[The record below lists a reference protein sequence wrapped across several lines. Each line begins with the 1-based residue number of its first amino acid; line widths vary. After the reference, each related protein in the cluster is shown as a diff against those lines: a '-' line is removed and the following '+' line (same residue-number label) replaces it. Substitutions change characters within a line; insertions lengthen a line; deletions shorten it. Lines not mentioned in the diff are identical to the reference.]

1 METKLRLS
9 SYKIK
14 ICLLYI
20 LVPGLLLAFSISS
33 VLAKDL
39 KLLDD
44 FPKPVKFHH
53 LGDWQRFDTSII
65 NSTAVKL
72 IDYRGGTF
80 SPDLA
85 ESWSVSND
93 GKEITFK
100 IRSGVIFEDGTS
112 LNSKHA
118 AYAIKRHMALGGQ
131 NAALLKDLIVGSS
144 KITSKVW
151 DVAGIQNPSPSTL
164 VLKLTRSYPD
174 LLGVLS
180 MLSFA
185 IFREED
191 LSKTEDA
198 IFATYKASG
207 PYRVKSVSEKEV
219 VLEKNANYWNRNLL
233 AKIPERVLI
242 SNSANQSIDA
252 LLDGTND
259 VTRGPAASFD
269 KESLEKKGIQFVR
282 AGLAQSYLVPDFKG
296 PALSKYPELMKLI
309 HILLNRDQ
317 LIADQRKSGHFDRTG
332 LNALTAGISVIKD
345 EFDLAFSTLQKSSTD
360 SLAKLKIITTEMK
373 KKNIKL
379 SYAVRNS
386 SKYHVDVGEN
396 IIKQLEALGIPV
408 EKHVVP
414 TTELTKNENFGTYDL
429 RPLAE
434 MWDTAKPALAIKYI
448 LNTNPKSTNI
458 PANHEIFKIANKTPK
473 SYDEHLELIREFNR
487 ISIKNGFIIPVLSQE
502 FYLIFSPRVDASRV
516 PPNDL
521 MWYPQDLSIKN

>member
-1 METKLRLS
+1 VRFIELS
-9 SYKIK
+9 TFLSVG
-14 ICLLYI
+14 LFMLYTNSN
-20 LVPGLLLAFSISS
+20 LFANELH
-33 VLAKDL
+33 
-39 KLLDD
+39 LLDD

-72 IDYRGGTF
+72 LDYRGGIF

-85 ESWSVSND
+85 ESWSVSKD

-100 IRSGVIFEDGTS
+100 IRSGVTFEDGTP

-118 AYAIKRHMALGGQ
+118 SYAIKRHIALGGQ
-131 NAALLKDLIVGSS
+131 NAALLKDLIEGSS
-144 KITSKVW
+144 KITSKNW
-151 DVAGIQNPSPSTL
+151 DVAGIRNPSPTSL
-164 VLKLTRSYPD
+164 VLKLNRSYPD

-191 LSKTEDA
+191 LSTTEDS
-198 IFATYKASG
+198 IFSTYKASG
-207 PYRVKSVSEKEV
+207 PYKVKSVSEKEV
-219 VLEKNANYWNRNLL
+219 VLEKNASYWNKNLL
-233 AKIPERVLI
+233 SKIPEKIQI

-252 LLDGTND
+252 LLDGSND

-317 LIADQRKSGHFDRTG
+317 LILDQRKSGHFDRTG

-345 EFDLAFSTLQKSSTD
+345 EFDLAFATLQKSSSE
-360 SLAKLKIITTEMK
+360 SLAKLKIVTTEMK

-386 SKYHVDVGEN
+386 SKYHIDVGEN

-408 EKHVVP
+408 EKHIVP

-458 PANHEIFKIANKTPK
+458 PANHEIFKVANKTPK
-473 SYDEHLELIREFNR
+473 SYEEHLELIKEFNR
-487 ISIKNGFIIPVLSQE
+487 ISLTNGFIIPVLSQE
-502 FYLIFSPRVDASRV
+502 IYLVFSPRIDVSRV
-516 PPNDL
+516 PANDL
-521 MWYPQDLSIKN
+521 MWYPQDLSIKR